1 MATSWERIELIE
13 YNAEDLARLRAE
25 GTPVLIHFWAA
36 WCPICILHEEFVF
49 KTDEFGDFVADEGIV
64 FMFVDNTTTSEEI
77 WTLIQSYGREG
88 QPIDV
93 FYPPGEEVVVLPE
106 LFNKSYLLDRLAK
119 ELEQS

>member
-1 MATSWERIELIE
+1 MGIKRREYDDRALFLDGLGLGLIP
-13 YNAEDLARLRAE
+13 ALTVLAGEHQITA
-25 GTPVLIHFWAA
+25 LIFRRVRQ
-36 WCPICILHEEFVF
+36 LHYKTEFAL
-49 KTDEFGDFVADEGIV
+49 G
-64 FMFVDNTTTSEEI
+64 
-77 WTLIQSYGREG
+77 LIQSYGREG